1 MMRIDEWKEGE
12 REGGVSQHRGCGVRQ
27 TLTDYPKYPDEE
39 HIRPQTEENMVSRPL
54 CLNQA
59 SDRSVSSW
67 VGDHQ
72 RIPVVVCFF
81 SFAMKSQPNLL
92 RKLDQRRPR

>member
-1 MMRIDEWKEGE
+1 MFAQGRTCM
-12 REGGVSQHRGCGVRQ
+12 
-27 TLTDYPKYPDEE
+27 YNKYSKYFLPN

-81 SFAMKSQPNLL
+81 SPAFLFFAMKLL
-92 RKLDQRRPR
+92 YSLFV

>member
-1 MMRIDEWKEGE
+1 
-12 REGGVSQHRGCGVRQ
+12 
-27 TLTDYPKYPDEE
+27 
-39 HIRPQTEENMVSRPL
+39 MVSRPL

-72 RIPVVVCFF
+72 RIPIVVCFLFLPSGSPIF
-81 SFAMKSQPNLL
+81 SLFNTIDAKGREFEVLM
-92 RKLDQRRPR
+92 R